1 MFFAKQK
8 LSFLKKY
15 LSIDSLQF
23 IYEHIVMIKKIESF
37 KAPPSYWRT
46 QSDRMANAI

>member
-23 IYEHIVMIKKIESF
+23 IYEHIVMIKKTESF
-37 KAPPSYWRT
+37 KAPPSYRQTQYYRT
-46 QSDRMANAI
+46 ANAI

>member
-23 IYEHIVMIKKIESF
+23 IYEHIVKKTNSL
-37 KAPPSYWRT
+37 
-46 QSDRMANAI
+46 

>member
-8 LSFLKKY
+8 LYFLKKS

-23 IYEHIVMIKKIESF
+23 IYEHIVMIKKNRE
-37 KAPPSYWRT
+37 Y
-46 QSDRMANAI
+46 QSSTLLLADAI